1 MAATHSIN
9 NYIRFLR
16 RLNYSAH
23 TIRNYLNALR
33 RFVKWLD
40 VPTHVVN
47 NEKILEY
54 IDFLLDKRLVP
65 KTINAYLSGIRGF
78 YDYLYYE
85 EGKEIINPV
94 KPEYIMHLPR
104 PLPRALKDEVVR
116 ILFDAIKKPRD
127 QAMFRAML
135 RCGLR
140 VEEVANLSVRALDF
154 GQRKIVVYNGKFGKD
169 RIVYMSSDVYQ
180 ALRDYLRVRPSRRAK
195 KLFLVEKGPY
205 TGKPISVRGIQKR
218 IEYYARITGL
228 NVSCHRLRHT
238 MATQLL
244 NADAKMVT
252 IQDLLGHSCVVSS
265 QRYCKVSNL
274 KVRRDYFK
282 AMEVVMQTAKQP
294 ISHLAR

>member
-1 MAATHSIN
+1 MAATDSIN

-16 RLNYSAH
+16 RLNYSAY
-23 TIRNYLNALR
+23 TIRSYLNALK
-33 RFVKWLD
+33 RFDKWLD
-40 VPTHVVN
+40 GPMYLVN

-54 IDFLLDKRLVP
+54 IDFLLDKRLMP
-65 KTINAYLSGIRGF
+65 KSINGYLSAIRGF

-94 KPEYIMHLPR
+94 KPEYIMNLPR
-104 PLPRALKDEVVR
+104 PLPRTLKDEEVK
-116 ILFDAIKKPRD
+116 ILFAAIKKPRD
-127 QAMFRAML
+127 QAMFRVML

-140 VEEVANLSVRALDF
+140 VAEVANLSLRALDF

-169 RIVYMSSDVYQ
+169 RIVYMSSDVSQ

-195 KLFLVEKGPY
+195 RLFLVEKGPY
-205 TGKPISVRGIQKR
+205 TGKPISARGIRKR
-218 IEYYARITGL
+218 IEYYAQKTGL
-228 NVSCHRLRHT
+228 KVSCHRLRHT

-244 NADAKMVT
+244 NADANMVT
-252 IQDLLGHSCVVSS
+252 IQELLGHSCVASS

-294 ISHLAR
+294 ISDLAR